1 MYDGYMRSY
10 GRPKCAMRAKNAKNS
25 DFGGIRLIGP
35 IGRKMAENWSK
46 MVQNQILLK
55 FFEFFNARSHFPV
68 ILEHLARFLST
79 DGYFM

>member
-1 MYDGYMRSY
+1 MCSY
-10 GRPKCAMRAKNAKNS
+10 GRPKCAMMGKNAKNS

-46 MVQNQILLK
+46 MVQKIFFE